1 MKEIKTITQEN
12 NIVTIECID
21 EDIAKAILKAVQPM
35 VLMPTMFF
43 RRKIEKT
50 MNKNKD
56 KLNELE
62 QQRNN

>member
-1 MKEIKTITQEN
+1 MKEIKSIKQEN
-12 NIVTIECID
+12 NIVTIECVD
-21 EDIAKAILKAVQPM
+21 ENIAKAILKAVQPM

-56 KLNELE
+56 KLNALE
-62 QQRNN
+62 EQRND